1 MKRLLLKIVF
11 SFLVANNISFAQKLV
26 VQESNMGITKEMF
39 SDINIRDAKATIE
52 VWGKIVHESNAKI
65 DDAKTSIFNSV
76 DDLAAS
82 INNNEIDVVFLNS
95 IQFLKNENK
104 LNIQPYFGTTT
115 NKKKFFDIYLLS
127 NNSKGNTSFLN
138 LKGKKIIIQAG
149 RYKMINEM
157 WFELLCLE
165 NGIKEKE
172 NFFKKIEYVESP
184 SKTILA
190 VFFEKADAC
199 IATSFSFDVMN
210 ELNPQISTKLKVVT
224 KRENLIND
232 LFCLRNNMS
241 EEIRN
246 TITNYG
252 LEIDKKPKT
261 EQVYKIFKIDGSF
274 PFKME
279 YLHET
284 ITLYEDYNKYKSKI
298 K

>member
-1 MKRLLLKIVF
+1 
-11 SFLVANNISFAQKLV
+11 
-26 VQESNMGITKEMF
+26 
-39 SDINIRDAKATIE
+39 
-52 VWGKIVHESNAKI
+52 
-65 DDAKTSIFNSV
+65 
-76 DDLAAS
+76 
-82 INNNEIDVVFLNS
+82 
-95 IQFLKNENK
+95 
-104 LNIQPYFGTTT
+104 
-115 NKKKFFDIYLLS
+115 
-127 NNSKGNTSFLN
+127 
-138 LKGKKIIIQAG
+138 
-149 RYKMINEM
+149 
-157 WFELLCLE
+157 
-165 NGIKEKE
+165 
-172 NFFKKIEYVESP
+172 
-184 SKTILA
+184 
-190 VFFEKADAC
+190 
-199 IATSFSFDVMN
+199 MN